1 MEGMPARLSICLILF
16 INRLIHLP
24 LIHETK
30 QKENLYFAI
39 INLYLV
45 KWESAIWKI

>member
-1 MEGMPARLSICLILF
+1 MPARLSIWLILF
-16 INRLIHLP
+16 INRLVHLP

-30 QKENLYFAI
+30 QNENLYFAI

-45 KWESAIWKI
+45 K